1 MRSSLR
7 HPLAQVA
14 VIMLAAYVVFRFGIW
29 LVPPLLGAASAPVPS
44 SVVFQYMVT
53 VFVAALLYVSANET
67 RWHEFKRPIA
77 ETLVKPSRRP
87 LRTGLLVLLPLLA
100 GVLAFTRVRPTV
112 AAPAALR
119 SIHPA
124 PPGQITF
131 RGTTMV
137 LADVRN
143 PLRAPD
149 RIEAAYA
156 RGRTVYMQNCMPCHG
171 DGLSGDGYFAHGFN
185 PAPIDFTNSGTI
197 PQLTESFVFWRIAK
211 GGPGLPREGA
221 PWNSA
226 MPVWEDILTEEEIW
240 SVIVFLYEQTGAEPR
255 SWEEEEH

>member
-1 MRSSLR
+1 MSRLR
-7 HPLAQVA
+7 HPLGQVA
-14 VIMLAAYVVFRFGIW
+14 VIMVVAYIVFRFGIW
-29 LVPPLLGAASAPVPS
+29 LVPPLIGVASAPVPG

-53 VFVAALLYVSANET
+53 VFVGALIYVSDNEE
-67 RWHEFKRPIA
+67 RWREFKRPILA
-77 ETLVKPSRRP
+77 TMVEPSRRSVR
-87 LRTGLLVLLPLLA
+87 LALLVLLPLLA
-100 GVLAFTRVRPTV
+100 GTLAFTRVRPTV

-131 RGTTMV
+131 RGRTLV
-137 LADVRN
+137 LAELRN
-143 PLRAPD
+143 PLRAAGSVD
-149 RIEAAYA
+149 EAYA
-156 RGRTVYMQNCMPCHG
+156 RGRSVYMRNCMPCHG
-171 DGLSGDGYFAHGFN
+171 DALSGDGYFAHGFN

-226 MPVWEDILTEEEIW
+226 MPAWEDILTEEEIW
-240 SVIVFLYEQTGAEPR
+240 SVIVFLYEQTGAQPR